1 MTASE
6 SLSSPPHTHSVLLV
20 DDFDDTREAIGY
32 ILQRA
37 GFEVMTAW
45 GGEDALRL
53 FREGYRPCVALLD
66 LRMPGLNGWQLWDE
80 MRADPEL
87 AKITVIIVSGD
98 VAQRQRA
105 REVGIREFLTKP
117 VDFDQLIATVRQ
129 HCGA

>member
-6 SLSSPPHTHSVLLV
+6 SLSPPPHTHSVLLV

>member
-6 SLSSPPHTHSVLLV
+6 ASSSPAHTHRVLLV

-37 GFEVMTAW
+37 GFDVVTAW

-66 LRMPGLNGWQLWDE
+66 LRMPGVNGWQLWDK

-98 VAQRQRA
+98 IAQRERA
-105 REVGIREFLTKP
+105 RAVGIREFLSKP
-117 VDFDQLIATVRQ
+117 VDFDELITTVHR
-129 HCGA
+129 HCGG